1 MFQISAQV
9 LPIQKCDAYDKE
21 GIFLNN
27 NSEEHYPNRPGV
39 ISVMRL

>member
-9 LPIQKCDAYDKE
+9 LPIQKCDAYDEK

-27 NSEEHYPNRPGV
+27 NSEEYNPK
-39 ISVMRL
+39 